1 MSATVRRAS
10 DNAVILTTSDDRA
23 ALVTNTGR
31 VSSSSQF
38 LVTGLTTGAGY
49 TVTPAYRSGN
59 AVNTATFDTR
69 FIRIDP
75 LL

>member
-10 DNAVILTTSDDRA
+10 DNAVILATSDDRA

-31 VSSSSQF
+31 GSSSSQF
-38 LVTGLTTGAGY
+38 LVTGLTAGTGY
-49 TVTPAYRSGN
+49 TATPAYRSGN
-59 AVNTATFDTR
+59 ASSTANFDTR